1 MLGNEKAL
9 WLLFLVPLVLV
20 PVYIICFY
28 QKSKSL
34 TSFAQPQ
41 LLGKLNHR
49 VSLAKQ
55 VFKAILVIFAFIFIV
70 IALTEPAWNPKPI
83 ELKRQGRDVAI
94 LLDVSRSML
103 ADDIKPSRLER
114 AKLAIRD
121 LIEVLDGDRIA
132 LMTFAGSATIKCPM
146 TNDYSFLSMVLD
158 RDVTTES
165 TPVGGTNLGDAIRK
179 ATREI
184 FDNSGKNYTDMIIIS
199 DGEENESTFP
209 DQAAAEAGQQGIRI
223 IAIGL
228 GSQDPGARI
237 PIYDENGQK
246 TFLKYKGQEV
256 WTKLTTETLAKIAS
270 ASKDGKFLTVGPN
283 QTFDLDELYKDLV
296 ASAQKR
302 QLESAAGLQYD
313 QKFQIFIALA
323 IILLITEVL
332 VSERKKA

>member
-20 PVYIICFY
+20 PVYILCFY
-28 QKSKSL
+28 RKSQSL
-34 TSFAQPQ
+34 TLFAQPQ

-49 VSLAKQ
+49 ASLTKQ
-55 VFKAILVIFAFIFIV
+55 IFKAFIVILAFVFIV
-70 IALTEPAWNPKPI
+70 IALTEPAWNPKPV

-121 LIEVLDGDRIA
+121 LIEVLGGDRIA
-132 LMTFAGSATIKCPM
+132 LMTFAGSATIKCPL

-184 FDNSGKNYTDMIIIS
+184 FDISGKNYMDMIIIS
-199 DGEENESTFP
+199 DGEENENTFP

-237 PIYDENGQK
+237 PIDENGRK
-246 TFLKYKGQEV
+246 TFLKYNGQEV
-256 WTKLTTETLAKIAS
+256 WTKLTTETLAKVAS
-270 ASKDGKFLTVGPN
+270 ASKNGKFLTVGPN

-302 QLESAAGLQYD
+302 EIESAASMQYD

-332 VSERKKA
+332 ISERKKV